1 MRIRL
6 IGRSL
11 AVVVALWVVIGSTA
25 EAATRIVPTDFSTIQ
40 GAVNASRSGDV
51 VIVAPGIYSEN
62 VVIADKRLFLR
73 SVNSHNQS
81 TVAATI
87 IDLTG
92 RTGPGL
98 EVRGSGAQNTTVS
111 GFTVRNSA
119 AEGILVSGT
128 AATIEY
134 CRVRQNQ
141 LVGIR
146 SAGGCVADN
155 VVSGNGADGIL
166 VSNCQVK
173 DNSVSDNGGCGIRSS
188 LDGII
193 SGNTVIGSGASGI
206 LMQGAGSHR
215 IAGNAVSGSGD
226 GGIVC
231 ENSGEISGNLISG
244 NTAASSA
251 GVRLTGDGPFSVT
264 QNLIC
269 SNTAT
274 VSGGGMFIGSSDA
287 ELINN
292 TIAANTAPVG
302 AGLQLGGNNGN
313 LPKIR
318 NCLIAFNRVGGGL
331 VGQTDA
337 TPTLSYNDVFGNEG
351 GDYVGIPD
359 STGVSGNLSVDPL
372 FASVGGGD
380 FRLRSRGGR
389 FNGSAWV
396 IDSVSSPC
404 IDAGDPASAFSLEPT
419 PNGGR
424 VNMGYD
430 GNTGWASK
438 SGIVIVP
445 CVINCAPRGSD
456 RSVAASLTVRF
467 STPMKQGSVQ
477 NNLYINGKKVT
488 GGTFT
493 WTGTKMTY
501 KPAVNFQAG
510 RRYQVRIAK
519 AALSRAGVK
528 MEAEKIWNFVTAAAA
543 PPQVAVTAL
552 PSAAG
557 AHLAVSLSAPAEV
570 TVTIRNLAG
579 REIAILSPGVLEAG
593 VHSLAWNGKSRTG
606 TAAPSGT
613 YLVKL
618 TGLTVDGMSCS
629 GVGVLRR

>member
-11 AVVVALWVVIGSTA
+11 TVVIALWVVVASTA
-25 EAATRIVPTDFSTIQ
+25 EAATRIVPTDFPTIQ

-51 VIVAPGIYSEN
+51 VIVAPGTYSEN

-73 SVNSHNQS
+73 SINSHNES

-98 EVRGSGAQNTTVS
+98 EVKGSGAQGTTVS

-119 AEGILVSGT
+119 AEGIVVSGT

-134 CRVRQNQ
+134 CQIRQNQ
-141 LVGIR
+141 LAGIR

-155 VVSGNGADGIL
+155 IVSGNGTDGIL

-173 DNSVSDNGGCGIRSS
+173 DNSVSENGGCGIKSS

-193 SGNTVIGSGASGI
+193 SGNTIIGNGGSGI
-206 LMQGAGSHR
+206 LMQGSGSHR

-226 GGIVC
+226 GGIIC
-231 ENSGEISGNLISG
+231 ENSGEISGNLVSA

-251 GVRLTGDGPFSVT
+251 GVRITGDGPFSVT
-264 QNLIC
+264 RNLIC

-274 VSGGGMFIGSSDA
+274 VSGGGMSIGYSDA

-302 AGLQLGGNNGN
+302 AGLQLAGYNGN
-313 LPKIR
+313 LPKIS
-318 NCLIAFNRVGGGL
+318 NCVIAFNRVGGGL
-331 VGQTDA
+331 VGPTDA

-351 GDYVGIPD
+351 GNYVGIPD

-380 FRLRSRGGR
+380 FRLKSRGGR
-389 FNGSAWV
+389 FNGSAWI
-396 IDSVSSPC
+396 IDAVSSPC

-424 VNMGYD
+424 INMGYD
-430 GNTGWASK
+430 GNTSRTSK

-445 CVINCAPRGSD
+445 CVINCGPRGSG
-456 RSVAASLTVRF
+456 RSVATSLTVRF
-467 STPMKQGSVQ
+467 NTPMKQGSVQ
-477 NNLYINGKKVT
+477 NNFYINGKKVT
-488 GGTFT
+488 TGTFT
-493 WTGTKMTY
+493 WLGTKMTY

-510 RRYQVRIAK
+510 RRYQVKIAK

-528 MEAEKIWNFVTAAAA
+528 MEAQKIWNFVTAAA
-543 PPQVAVTAL
+543 PTQVTVTAL

-579 REIAILSPGVLEAG
+579 REIAILSPGLLEAG
-593 VHSLAWNGKSRTG
+593 VHSLVWNGKSRTG
-606 TAAPSGT
+606 TAVPSGT

-618 TGLTVDGMSCS
+618 TGLTADGTSCS